1 MATEKILND
10 GLRAKYTD
18 VIREA
23 LAQAGYDV
31 LQVGTNELCIPALD
45 ADRNDKYV
53 TFTIKV
59 PTGERGGDPYDG
71 YGRGLRAEA
80 ESQGRESQG
89 KGGGKAEEDG
99 TRCREPRQEK
109 QCQGGGVLT
118 HSPFFFRCNTSKFS
132 WKNF

>member
-71 YGRGLRAEA
+71 YSMAEDFA
-80 ESQGRESQG
+80 LKQ
-89 KGGGKAEEDG
+89 KAKAEK
-99 TRCREPRQEK
+99 PRKRRRQSRRRWHAMPRTAPRK
-109 QCQGGGVLT
+109 TVPRRRSANAL
-118 HSPFFFRCNTSKFS
+118 PLLF
-132 WKNF
+132 

>member
-53 TFTIKV
+53 TFTVKV

-71 YGRGLRAEA
+71 YSMAEDFA
-80 ESQGRESQG
+80 LKQ
-89 KGGGKAEEDG
+89 KAKAEKAK
-99 TRCREPRQEK
+99 EK
-109 QCQGGGVLT
+109 EATKQKKMARDAANRAKENSAKEEEC
-118 HSPFFFRCNTSKFS
+118 
-132 WKNF
+132 